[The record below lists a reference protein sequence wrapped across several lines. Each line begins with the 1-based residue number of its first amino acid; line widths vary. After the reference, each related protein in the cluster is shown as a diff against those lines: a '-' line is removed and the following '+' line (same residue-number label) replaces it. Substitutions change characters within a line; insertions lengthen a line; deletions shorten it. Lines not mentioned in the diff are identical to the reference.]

1 MNRSL
6 LQGLRTLRR
15 HPAGILLA
23 VQLLGLLLYPFM
35 ENTPLGR
42 ALFGAFGIAVLAL
55 VIWVVNRG
63 SASDWVA
70 WALALPSVVLSLLAN
85 FLQVW
90 PLQAFAQV
98 LESLLYFYAAA
109 GLMFYMLD
117 DHDVTMDELLAAGAT
132 FTLLAWGFAF
142 AFSACQ
148 ALAPGSFSGAGD
160 PSHARSWLE
169 LLFLSFSLMSGVGLS
184 DIAPVTPVARALTML
199 AMFAGVMY
207 IAVVVSRL
215 IALTAAARKRER

>member
-1 MNRSL
+1 MNRPL
-6 LQGLRTLRR
+6 LRWLSTFRR

-23 VQLLGLLLYPFM
+23 VQLLGLLLYPLM
-35 ENTPLGR
+35 ESTPTGR
-42 ALFGAFGIAVLAL
+42 ALFGAFGILVLTL

-63 SASDWVA
+63 SAADWIA
-70 WALALPSVVLSLLAN
+70 WSLAGPSVVLSLLAN
-85 FLQVW
+85 YMQAW
-90 PLQAFAQV
+90 PLLAFAQV

-109 GLMFYMLD
+109 GLMFYMLN

-132 FTLLAWGFAF
+132 FTLLAWGFAY

-148 ALAPGSFSGAGD
+148 ALAPGSFSGAVD

-184 DIAPVTPVARALTML
+184 DIVPVSPAARALTML

-215 IALTAAARKRER
+215 IALTATRHRER